1 MGALARGALWCSV
14 SLRQGANE
22 VELSVEDGGR
32 GITPEANG
40 ADARRGL
47 GLMGMRERAQTLNGR
62 FVLTNRPE
70 GGTRIVVTLPV
81 GPHADAA
88 RMAG

>member
-1 MGALARGALWCSV
+1 MVPKQNRKAQILTGVLIAAIAAFLIAK
-14 SLRQGANE
+14 Q
-22 VELSVEDGGR
+22 R